1 MAIDTLDY
9 VKRLEAVGIERR
21 QAEAHAEALR
31 DTVAPQLATKGDLDA
46 AVARLEHKI
55 DALGQR
61 FETTLWKHSVAIIL
75 GVVAIGGV
83 LVRFVR

>member
-1 MAIDTLDY
+1 MAVDTLYY

-31 DTVAPQLATKGDLDA
+31 DTVAPQLATKADLDA
-46 AVARLEHKI
+46 AVIRLEHKI
-55 DALGQR
+55 DSLGQR
-61 FETTLWKHSVAIIL
+61 FETMLWKHSAAIIL
-75 GVVAIGGV
+75 AVLAIGGV